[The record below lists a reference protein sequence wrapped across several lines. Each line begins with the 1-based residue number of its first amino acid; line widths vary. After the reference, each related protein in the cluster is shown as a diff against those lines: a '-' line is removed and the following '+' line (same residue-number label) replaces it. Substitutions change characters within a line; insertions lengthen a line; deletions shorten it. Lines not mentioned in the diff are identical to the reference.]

1 VRKIIKFLTTKRGF
15 LIAAA
20 IIYLV
25 SPIDIVPE
33 FIFPFGMVDDT
44 IILIFL
50 IRELVAL
57 KKEYKFKKQ
66 SSIKNNDAEEIL
78 EGEIIE

>member
-1 VRKIIKFLTTKRGF
+1 MRKIIKFLTTKRGF